1 MALSMFMDATDND
14 AGVISDRDFL
24 LTVAASVEALIEG
37 LSDRVSLLQQQA
49 DHIDSQVHEIRQQA
63 DHIDSQVHEIRQ
75 FIDEH
80 RPALARGLALVNAG
94 TKLGG
99 WRKRGG
105 DHGED

>member
-1 MALSMFMDATDND
+1 MALSIFMDATDND

-24 LTVAASVEALIEG
+24 LTVAASIEALIDG
-37 LSDRVSLLQQQA
+37 LGRDLAVRIDVLQRQA
-49 DHIDSQVHEIRQQA
+49 DHIDVQVHEM
-63 DHIDSQVHEIRQ
+63 RQ

-94 TKLGG
+94 SKLSG

-105 DHGED
+105 GDGED

>member
-37 LSDRVSLLQQQA
+37 LSDRVDVLQ
-49 DHIDSQVHEIRQQA
+49 RQA

-94 TKLGG
+94 TKLSG
-99 WRKRGG
+99 WRGKRG
-105 DHGED
+105 DSRGED

>member
-37 LSDRVSLLQQQA
+37 LSDRVGLLQ
-49 DHIDSQVHEIRQQA
+49 QQA

-94 TKLGG
+94 TKLSG
-99 WRKRGG
+99 WRGKRGG

>member
-49 DHIDSQVHEIRQQA
+49 DHIDA
-63 DHIDSQVHEIRQ
+63 QVHEIRQ

-94 TKLGG
+94 TKLSG

-105 DHGED
+105 GDGEE

>member
-49 DHIDSQVHEIRQQA
+49 DHIDSQVHEIRQ
-63 DHIDSQVHEIRQ
+63 

-94 TKLGG
+94 TKLSG